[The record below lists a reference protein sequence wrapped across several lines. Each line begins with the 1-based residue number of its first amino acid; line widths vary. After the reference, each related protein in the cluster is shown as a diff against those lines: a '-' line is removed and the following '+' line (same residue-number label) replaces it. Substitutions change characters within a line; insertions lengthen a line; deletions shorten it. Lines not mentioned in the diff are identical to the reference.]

1 MDRLSTLPSTL
12 CFDLGS
18 TIWDDRPALELQWG
32 FLVEILA
39 SHGIDTSLEQIR
51 EMSNEVIRS
60 FAPTLTRVIVWQLTG
75 RDEGKYRSII
85 REMVERMLPIL
96 DDPEQFRKLNPLLP
110 GAHETLAE
118 LAGRHRLAVISN
130 NFASADRW
138 MEYHGIY
145 DYFEHISMSGAHRL
159 HKPDPR
165 LFIVTLEALGV
176 EAADAAMIGDRLDND
191 IWPANRLGMTTV
203 RIMQGH
209 YAVQQSRYHVDEPD
223 ACIDSLPELLQLGM
237 R

>member
-1 MDRLSTLPSTL
+1 MKQRDRLPDTL

-18 TIWDDRPALELQWG
+18 TLWDDRPALELQW
-32 FLVEILA
+32 EILVRILA
-39 SHGIDTSLEQIR
+39 EHGIAC
-51 EMSNEVIRS
+51 EMETLRQMAEEVVRS
-60 FAPTLTRVIVWQLTG
+60 FSPTLTRVLVWQLCG
-75 RDEGKYRSII
+75 RDEPSYRAII
-85 REMVERMLPIL
+85 REMVERMLPRL
-96 DDPEQFRKLNPLLP
+96 NEPKEFRRLNPLLP

-138 MEYHGIY
+138 MEFHGIHT
-145 DYFEHISMSGAHRL
+145 YFEHISMSGAHGL

-165 LFIVTLEALGV
+165 LFLRRLEALGV
-176 EAADAAMIGDRLDND
+176 EAHQAAMIGDRLDND

-203 RIMQGH
+203 RILQGH

-223 ACIDSLPELLQLGM
+223 ITISSLPELLQYS